1 MSEELQEFEGVEEL
15 PEHDLMSIFDELT
28 FSEKW
33 SKVFNGIKMPKET
46 GEYKFAKLQMIR
58 LSAPVSAVVV
68 PILMF
73 LLIAVLNAFA
83 PEPDQTFQL
92 DIMEVTP
99 MEELEIP
106 EEPEIEPP
114 EPVDVEFSDAP
125 VTPSEVVSPPEDYSP
140 MPAEFDAV
148 AQIKSPVIMKGM
160 YGSRSP
166 GARGS
171 LLGRHGG
178 GNATEGAVMRALRWL
193 KVNQDEAGSW
203 GKDKPAM
210 TALVVLAYLAHGETP
225 SSPEFGY
232 TVEKALQY
240 LLSAQT
246 ADGKFKGG
254 DGHEYTTPIVAYA
267 LSEAY
272 GLTQVPQL
280 HDAAKKSVR
289 RVIKG
294 QNAVGGFNYGLKGP
308 TDTRNDLSYI
318 AWCVQSLKAAKMAY
332 VEVDGLDK
340 AMTRSVAGVKANYGA
355 RGDYG
360 GFAYSS
366 PGATGLTGAGIL
378 CLQFLGEGKS
388 KEVQN
393 ALAGTAAAVCAW
405 DKEKIDNMHHK
416 DPLYY
421 WYYLT
426 QAKFQAGGATWDSWN
441 KQCSPMLVKNQ
452 VVISKEASG
461 YLDHTGAPRS
471 IGHWSE
477 GVPGAKV
484 HGGTQNGV
492 FPTVLCTLMLE
503 VYYRYLPTFKAPT
516 EVIEEEV
523 LDDDDDDLDI
533 DIVQSL
539 PAVRRRDDLELAL
552 TI

>member
-1 MSEELQEFEGVEEL
+1 MSEELEEFEGLEEL
-15 PEHDLMSIFDELT
+15 PQHDMMSIFDELT

-33 SKVFNGIKMPKET
+33 SKVFAGLKMPKET
-46 GEYKFAKLQMIR
+46 GDYKFAKLQMIR
-58 LSAPVSAVVV
+58 LSAPISAVIV

-73 LLIAVLNAFA
+73 LLIVVLSAMA
-83 PEPDQTFQL
+83 PEPKQTFQV
-92 DIMEVTP
+92 DVMEVTP
-99 MEELEIP
+99 EEPLEIP

-114 EPVDVEFSDAP
+114 EPVEVDFADAP
-125 VTPSEVVSPPEDYSP
+125 DTPTDAVTPPEDYSP
-140 MPAEFDAV
+140 IPVEFDAV
-148 AQIKSPVIMKGM
+148 AQIKSPVIMKGI

-171 LLGRHGG
+171 LSGQNGG
-178 GNATEGAVMRALRWL
+178 GAGPEGAVMRALRWL
-193 KVNQDEAGSW
+193 KVNQEEAGSW
-203 GKDKPAM
+203 GQAKPAM

-232 TVEKALQY
+232 TVEKALQF
-240 LLSAQT
+240 LLYAQT

-267 LSEAY
+267 LCEAY
-272 GLTQVPQL
+272 GMTQVPQL
-280 HDAAKKSVR
+280 HDAAKKSVK
-289 RVIKG
+289 RVVKG
-294 QNAVGGFNYGLKGP
+294 QNAVGGFNYNLKGP
-308 TDTRNDLSYI
+308 SETRNDLSYI

-332 VEVDGLDK
+332 VEVDGLEK
-340 AMTRSVAGVKANYGA
+340 AMKRSVGGVKANYGA
-355 RGDYG
+355 SGDYG
-360 GFAYSS
+360 GFSYSG
-366 PGATGLTGAGIL
+366 PGASGLTGAGIL
-378 CLQFLGEGKS
+378 CLQFLGEGKCN
-388 KEVQN
+388 EVQN
-393 ALAGTAAAVCAW
+393 ALAGTENAVCAW
-405 DKEKIDNMHHK
+405 DKAGIDGMHAS

-426 QAKFQAGGATWDSWN
+426 QAKFQAGGATWTSWN
-441 KQCSPMLVKNQ
+441 KQFSPVLVKNQ

-477 GVPGAKV
+477 GVPGTTV
-484 HGGTQNGV
+484 HGGNQNGV

-516 EVIEEEV
+516 EVAHEEV

-533 DIVQSL
+533 DIGL
-539 PAVRRRDDLELAL
+539 
-552 TI
+552 